1 VRDLLLALPV
11 SVEPV
16 DLSTA
21 VGTVVE
27 VARELELTAYDA
39 AYVVLAARRGRP
51 LATIDERLRRACTRA
66 GIPLLP

>member
-1 VRDLLLALPV
+1 MALPV

-21 VGTVVE
+21 VGAVVE
-27 VARELELTAYDA
+27 VARELELTAYEA
-39 AYVVLAARRGRP
+39 AYVVMAARRGLP
-51 LATIDERLRRACTRA
+51 LATIDERLRHACAGA